1 MSNRDLNFR
10 PIISGT
16 SILNARVNEPG
27 TLGYIAT
34 DAAGGLW
41 IVSAYHVLCNSALLH
56 YTVDEPIYQPAAIA
70 PEYKIAITS
79 ATRAN
84 PQLDCAAAQL
94 LPGLTGLNYQL
105 GIGPTSPP
113 TQPVAGMR
121 VIKSGAASGVTEG
134 IILSVNDPDV
144 LIQTDPTYPAD
155 YILTQP
161 GDSGSLWLDQQS
173 HSPVALHCGSPSARH
188 AAAKSF
194 PTVLD
199 TLNLQP
205 LPA

>member
-1 MSNRDLNFR
+1 MSNSDLNFR

-27 TLGYIAT
+27 TLGYIAA
-34 DAAGGLW
+34 DDVGALW
-41 IVSAYHVLCNSALLH
+41 IVSAYHVLCNSTLLP
-56 YTVDEPIYQPAAIA
+56 YTADESIYQPAAIT
-70 PEYKIAITS
+70 PEYRIALTS

-94 LPGLTGLNYQL
+94 LPGITGLNYQL
-105 GIGPTSPP
+105 GIGPTASPI
-113 TQPVAGMR
+113 QPAAGMR
-121 VIKSGAASGVTEG
+121 VIKSGAVSGLTEG
-134 IILSVNDPDV
+134 IIISVTDPDV
-144 LIQTDPTYPAD
+144 LIQTDNTYPTD
-155 YILTQP
+155 YTLTEP

-194 PTVLD
+194 PTVLT
-199 TLNLQP
+199 TLNLKP
-205 LPA
+205 LA